1 MIKDKKVKYLTVD
14 EDTTIEQL
22 AEKMMKEHK
31 KGYIAKAIFHGIHFS
46 TEHFQSKQEII
57 DYYNNNHS
65 IMLKIKKKIIE
76 LQETLKEDNTVFQQ
90 TKDNIDKSI
99 DYLDFTNPNTILE
112 WFSNTCYYTNLID
125 MNDTVIKLLGLLRNN
140 DYLSFDEIIDTHI
153 LYDEETIP
161 RYLIGQV
168 ITCLEEISFISEIL
182 IDFIDDY
189 VDNLHL
195 ENKTNQK
202 LPFNRFHN
210 DKRIIHKIMKF
221 FYHLISIQ
229 ER

>member
-1 MIKDKKVKYLTVD
+1 MAKDKKVKYLTID

-22 AEKMMKEHK
+22 AVEMIKEHNN
-31 KGYIAKAIFHGIHFS
+31 GFIAKAIFRDIHFS
-46 TEHFQSKQEII
+46 TEYFQSEHEII

-76 LQETLKEDNTVFQQ
+76 LQETLKEDDMIYQQ
-90 TKDNIDKSI
+90 TKDNINKSL

-112 WFSNTCYYTNLID
+112 WFSHTCYYTNLID
-125 MNDTVIKLLGLLRNN
+125 MNDTVIKLLLLLKKHS
-140 DYLSFDEIIDTHI
+140 YLSFDEIIDNENI
-153 LYDEETIP
+153 KNIETLP

-168 ITCLEEISFISEIL
+168 ITCLEEIGFISEIM

-189 VDNLHL
+189 VDKLHL

-202 LPFNRFHN
+202 LPFNRFH
-210 DKRIIHKIMKF
+210 H
-221 FYHLISIQ
+221 
-229 ER
+229 

>member
-1 MIKDKKVKYLTVD
+1 MIKGKKVKYLTVD

-22 AEKMMKEHK
+22 AVEMIKEHNN
-31 KGYIAKAIFHGIHFS
+31 GFIAKAIFRDIHFS
-46 TEHFQSKQEII
+46 TEYFQSEHEII

-76 LQETLKEDNTVFQQ
+76 LQETLKEDDMIYQQ
-90 TKDNIDKSI
+90 TKDNINKSL

-112 WFSNTCYYTNLID
+112 WFSHTCYYTNLID

-140 DYLSFDEIIDTHI
+140 GYLSFDEIIDNHI
-153 LYDEETIP
+153 LYDNENNQNNENIEDIETLP

-168 ITCLEEISFISEIL
+168 ITCLEEVGFISEIM

-202 LPFNRFHN
+202 LPFNRFH
-210 DKRIIHKIMKF
+210 H
-221 FYHLISIQ
+221 
-229 ER
+229 

>member
-1 MIKDKKVKYLTVD
+1 MIKGKKVKYLTVD

-22 AEKMMKEHK
+22 AEEMIKEHK
-31 KGYIAKAIFHGIHFS
+31 KGYIAKAIFQGIHFS
-46 TEHFQSKQEII
+46 TEYFQSESEII

-76 LQETLKEDNTVFQQ
+76 LQETLKEDDMIYQQ
-90 TKDNIDKSI
+90 TKDNINKSL

-112 WFSNTCYYTNLID
+112 WFSHTCYYTNLID

-140 DYLSFDEIIDTHI
+140 GYLSFDEIIDNHI
-153 LYDEETIP
+153 LYDNENNQNNENIEDIETLP

-168 ITCLEEISFISEIL
+168 ITCLEEVGFISEIM

-202 LPFNRFHN
+202 LPFNRFH
-210 DKRIIHKIMKF
+210 H
-221 FYHLISIQ
+221 
-229 ER
+229 